1 MTNLELSLIDYKIE
15 KITINT
21 LEDLNSLRNI
31 HEEIDMI
38 DCTVLCYDV
47 NLQNIIDILSR
58 YSNKHFKIKI
68 LINVYENIHI
78 NELSVDGFLIKN
90 IQIEGRYLIFNLY
103 STELL
108 NVQKS
113 TNQQILERIPHMISR
128 KTKFR

>member
-108 NVQKS
+108 NVQK
-113 TNQQILERIPHMISR
+113 
-128 KTKFR
+128 

>member
-21 LEDLNSLRNI
+21 LEDLNRLRNI

-58 YSNKHFKIKI
+58 CSNKHFKIKI

-78 NELSVDGFLIKN
+78 NELSVDEFLIKN

-103 STELL
+103 SIELL